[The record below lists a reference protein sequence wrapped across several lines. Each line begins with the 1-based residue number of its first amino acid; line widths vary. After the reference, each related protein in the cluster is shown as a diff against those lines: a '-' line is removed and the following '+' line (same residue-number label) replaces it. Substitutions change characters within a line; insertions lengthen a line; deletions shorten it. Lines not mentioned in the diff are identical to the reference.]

1 MIKDSLPRAGRALG
15 PPRNASTERPGLP
28 SAWSGTM
35 TPEESMTSLA
45 TSPPRSQRCRRP
57 LRRSSR

>member
-1 MIKDSLPRAGRALG
+1 MNDSLSRLAGL
-15 PPRNASTERPGLP
+15 SSKEQCTKRPGLP

-45 TSPPRSQRCRRP
+45 SSPPPLQRCRRP
-57 LRRSSR
+57 LRRSR